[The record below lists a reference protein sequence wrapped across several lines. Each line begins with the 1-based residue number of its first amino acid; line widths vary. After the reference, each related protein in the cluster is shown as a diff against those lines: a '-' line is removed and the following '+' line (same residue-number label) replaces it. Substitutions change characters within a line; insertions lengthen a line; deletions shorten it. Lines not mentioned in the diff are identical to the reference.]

1 MSLKK
6 IIKEEV
12 DSFQWIRDIQSSYPQ
27 YFHTRVEDFIN
38 RYATHWEGAGV
49 FFEPI
54 GERYESSIGGNPNVN
69 IELGRVWLDDNG
81 GSWYWDLIKDETN
94 EVFRVELFEK
104 LDGEPSYEIVDSSN
118 FKTFEEALE
127 WIYDGMIE
135 G

>member
-1 MSLKK
+1 MGLSLRN

-27 YFHTRVEDFIN
+27 YFHTRVEDFIE
-38 RYATHWEGAGV
+38 RYATHWEGAEV

-54 GERYESSIGGNPNVN
+54 KDRYENSGLV
-69 IELGRVWLDDNG
+69 ELGRVWMDDNG
-81 GSWYWDLIKDETN
+81 GSWYWDLLKN
-94 EVFRVELFEK
+94 ENHDIFKVELFEK
-104 LDGEPSYEIVDSSN
+104 LDGEPSYEIVDNSS